1 MKKHLSVMDFKS
13 NKSDGNGAWLRV
25 NEFNRMIDFGVITL
39 NLDKLKKYQNTP
51 MPELSGMRRQTDEEV
66 VHEISPD
73 ISAEEVEVRLRF
85 MRSARGEV

>member
-39 NLDKLKKYQNTP
+39 NLEKWEEYMDTP
-51 MPELSGMRRQTDEEV
+51 MPELSARRRQTDEEV
-66 VHEISPD
+66 IREISPD
-73 ISAEEVEVRLRF
+73 ISDEEMKIRLQF
-85 MRSARGEV
+85 MRGARGEW